1 MTRCSLTQ
9 KIICPFSIEIKNHNT
24 LKMARLVVVL
34 NFGMAKSIFL
44 RRLKIKAAHRPNA
57 PVTKPE
63 LFTYDYS
70 RQVVKPLRWGKY
82 RDVSL

>member
-1 MTRCSLTQ
+1 M
-9 KIICPFSIEIKNHNT
+9 E
-24 LKMARLVVVL
+24 RLVMVL

-44 RRLKIKAAHRPNA
+44 RRLEMKAAHRPNA

-70 RQVVKPLRWGKY
+70 RQVVKPLR
-82 RDVSL
+82 